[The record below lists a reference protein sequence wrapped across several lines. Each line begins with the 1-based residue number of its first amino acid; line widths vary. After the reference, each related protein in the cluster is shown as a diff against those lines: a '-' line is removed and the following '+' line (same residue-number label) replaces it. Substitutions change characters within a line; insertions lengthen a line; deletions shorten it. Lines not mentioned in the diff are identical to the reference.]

1 MITDPAGQMG
11 MGQMPDAQ
19 GDMRRRALMQLL
31 QSQGANMSP
40 NNPAFRSPE
49 GAAAVTGAQ
58 ALGTIGQNGQF
69 MKWLSGQFEPAPKP
83 GPMMPDALTG
93 LLPGPR

>member
-1 MITDPAGQMG
+1 MISDPSMG

-31 QSQGANMSP
+31 QGQTANMSP

-49 GAAAVTGAQ
+49 GTMAVTGAQ
-58 ALGTIGQNGQF
+58 ALGALGQNNQF
-69 MKWLSGQFEPAPKP
+69 MKWLSGQFDPAPKP
-83 GPMMPDALTG
+83 GAVMPDALTG